1 MKKNLCIIIFFSML
15 FITGCYDASE
25 VEETAY
31 LIALGLDNKDNN
43 SYSYTFQFAAPLAIP
58 GGGEEGGGGGGGG
71 EEPEQEREI
80 IDSKNPTVK
89 NIVIEAPDFYTAK
102 NKLSNYLSKTLNM
115 SHLKM
120 IVCSDEFSKTA
131 LKKHGELFLKEREI
145 RPGTFVAVSS
155 DKAEQFLKLVNP
167 DLEGSTSKYY
177 ELSNS
182 KKNLIF
188 APSMRLGDFL
198 NGSETFDKSTV
209 LPIGNVDKEK
219 ISAELFGMGIFK
231 DGKLIEKASGEEAL
245 IYNILT
251 GNEKRFTFSV
261 DDKKNVGET
270 LSFDNLVLKAPSFEI
285 FEKNKNI
292 EITTELY
299 VNMEFIGVRLPEGYS
314 GEEEIL
320 SIGERELKEKISDFL
335 IKTSQDYSADILKIE
350 RYYKKQFFTIGEVEN
365 AKFSDKYK
373 TAKFIVSIKR
383 SKKGGSTVSGEIN

>member
-1 MKKNLCIIIFFSML
+1 MKKTLCVIVFFSIL

-31 LIALGLDNKDNN
+31 LIALGLDNKDDN
-43 SYSYTFQFAAPLAIP
+43 SYSYTFQFAAPLAIS
-58 GGGEEGGGGGGGG
+58 GGGEEGGGGGGG
-71 EEPEQEREI
+71 EEPEQEEEI
-80 IDSKNPTVK
+80 LDSKNPTVK

-120 IVCSDEFSKTA
+120 IVCSDEFSKEA

-182 KKNLIF
+182 EKTLIF

-209 LPIGNVDKEK
+209 LPIAIVDKEK

-231 DGKLIEKASGEEAL
+231 DGKLIGKVSGEEAL

-261 DDKKNVGET
+261 NDKKNAGET
-270 LSFDNLVLKAPSFEI
+270 LSFDNLVLKAPNFKILEED
-285 FEKNKNI
+285 EKLI
-292 EITTELY
+292 IITELY
-299 VNMEFIGVRLPEGYS
+299 LNTEFIGAKLPKGYGS
-314 GEEEIL
+314 AEELILVGEK
-320 SIGERELKEKISDFL
+320 ELEKKISDFL
-335 IKTSQDYSADILKIE
+335 IKISRDYSADILKIE
-350 RYYKKQFFTIGEVEN
+350 RYYKKQFFTIDEIKN
-365 AKFSDKYK
+365 AKFNDKYK
-373 TAKFIVSIKR
+373 TANFKVIIKR
-383 SKKGGSTVSGEIN
+383 SNKGGSTISGEIN